1 MLRGSM
7 LTVIFAMLV
16 LGQGVLGAP
25 QAAPCGEPE
34 DPPCTSILEICGRT
48 LIFVCRPAWT
58 IVLREST
65 GPPPGVCGEVCALVN
80 TTSVAP
86 QEITCGKPEDPPCP
100 VGQSCCLPEVGAPA
114 GVCGEVCIL

>member
-34 DPPCTSILEICGRT
+34 DPPCPPGQSCCVKVLG
-48 LIFVCRPAWT
+48 LPA
-58 IVLREST
+58 
-65 GPPPGVCGEVCALVN
+65 GVCGEVCALVN
-80 TTSVAP
+80 ATSVAP